1 MEKEGFIRV
10 VENLQ
15 NQINVRVVSTDRHI
29 QIKKL
34 MTTNPRFEKIIHQ
47 FDPWHVAKNI
57 SKQLVKASKTKGI
70 IFQKYEA

>member
-10 VENLQ
+10 VENLKD
-15 NQINVRVVSTDRHI
+15 QINVRVVSTVRHI

-34 MTTNPRFEKIIHQ
+34 MATDPRFSNIIHQ

-57 SKQLVKASKTKGI
+57 SKQLIKASKTKGI
-70 IFQKYEA
+70 TFLKLEA